1 MSSIKIPAFFVLH
14 MFLFVVLMHDVATGC
29 FFLRAVSV
37 HSSIDII
44 GECSKFD
51 CILCVD
57 VVISL
62 DMLMDIL

>member
-1 MSSIKIPAFFVLH
+1 M
-14 MFLFVVLMHDVATGC
+14 MLMHDVATGC

-62 DMLMDIL
+62 DMLMEIL